1 MITTAYSRAFP
12 HSKAQP
18 AGFGATPTPQL
29 RRLALSNPSIWRKRH
44 ESAMSI
50 VMGSLTDL
58 LIISSVD
65 ALLML
70 AVMCVQDAVQERW
83 MILDVLHEVGG
94 LLLGQVPIAD
104 GLIERV
110 LDSIYHN
117 GV

>member
-1 MITTAYSRAFP
+1 
-12 HSKAQP
+12 
-18 AGFGATPTPQL
+18 
-29 RRLALSNPSIWRKRH
+29 
-44 ESAMSI
+44 
-50 VMGSLTDL
+50 MGILMDL
-58 LIISSVD
+58 LIMSSVD

-70 AVMCVQDAVQERW
+70 TVMCIQEAVQERW

-117 GV
+117 GL